1 MPIFTEICLSFCVSA
16 LHLPGWIPDH
26 TCHFQTS
33 FYEKYVYRIRFCW
46 WAAEERGLLGSYDHI
61 EQANITN
68 IEGNRLKDYVMMLN
82 LDMCFHEDFLIIS

>member
-1 MPIFTEICLSFCVSA
+1 
-16 LHLPGWIPDH
+16 
-26 TCHFQTS
+26 
-33 FYEKYVYRIRFCW
+33 VYRIRFCW